1 MTHAIAVDLGG
12 TKIEACLVDAD
23 GSIVPASRSRR
34 ATGAAIDA
42 SGLRAAI
49 ADVVSGALAAIPA
62 GASVTGVG
70 IGSAGPV
77 DTARG
82 TVAPLN
88 LAAARDFPVV
98 AAVQG
103 ALPSPLR
110 EQRVAFAL
118 DGQCIAIA
126 EHWKGAGTGVDT
138 MLGMVVST
146 GIGGG
151 IVTGGRPVAG
161 GTGNAGHIGQVEV
174 ADFAGEGV
182 RGLEA
187 TVERVA
193 SGPNI
198 VRWARSRGWAG
209 QTGEDLAAGY
219 AAGDALAIAAVRRSA
234 AAVGS
239 ALASASALLDLDLVV
254 IGGGFSHVS
263 PDYVELVRAAR
274 DAVAAY
280 PFLARADIVRA
291 SLGGDAPLIGAA
303 ALVLRD

>member
-1 MTHAIAVDLGG
+1 MTFAIAVDLGG
-12 TKIEACLVDAD
+12 TKIEACLVGVD
-23 GSIVPASRSRR
+23 GDVVPGSRMRVPTGPTIDPDGLR
-34 ATGAAIDA
+34 VAAAEVVTGAL
-42 SGLRAAI
+42 SAARE
-49 ADVVSGALAAIPA
+49 ADVVGI
-62 GASVTGVG
+62 GV
-70 IGSAGPV
+70 GSAGPV
-77 DTARG
+77 DTVAG
-82 TVAPLN
+82 TIAPLN
-88 LAAARDFPVV
+88 LPAAKDFPLVD
-98 AAVQG
+98 AVRS
-103 ALPSPLR
+103 ALPDRLR
-110 EQRVAFAL
+110 PIPVAFAL

-126 EHWKGAGTGVDT
+126 EHWKGAGTGVGT

-151 IVTGGRPVAG
+151 LVLGGRPVGG

-174 ADFAGEGV
+174 ADFAEPGV

-187 TVERVA
+187 TVERIA

-198 VRWARSRGWAG
+198 VRWAQAQGWEG
-209 QTGEDLAAGY
+209 ETGEDLAAAN
-219 AAGDALAIAAVRRSA
+219 AAGDPIAVRAVRRSA

-263 PDYVELVRAAR
+263 DDYVDLVRAAR

-303 ALVLRD
+303 ALVLR